1 VASAT
6 RFFTIAEAIDFAAFV
21 IAEAI
26 TFAAFAAAH
35 LT

>member
-1 VASAT
+1 M
-6 RFFTIAEAIDFAAFV
+6 RFFSIAAAIDFAAFV